1 MTRAGGLRREEAPSV
16 PCRSEEA
23 ASPVRRGRE
32 ERLFLTTFSFG
43 HFANDWTAGSVL
55 LLTPAIAVGMD
66 LTPAQVGL
74 LITLMGI
81 GGGLAYVPAG
91 LAADYTRSRG
101 RLLLMTFWWV
111 AIGFFIASLAPGY
124 WWLVILLAIAVM
136 GDAAWHPIATGVLT
150 QMMPDRRARAL
161 GIHAMGGTIGA
172 EAVAPLVVGSLL
184 VWFDW
189 RTVLQIS
196 VLPALIMGVAF
207 IPMVR
212 RIGPSPDHRF
222 DPRGFMALL
231 RRWRS
236 PIGFGLVGFAVIY
249 SMAAF
254 AASAMTPLYLYT
266 VLGLSTVQTGAAFAV
281 MVVGGS
287 VLQPFVGHASDRMGR
302 KLLLVV
308 VLGIAGV
315 FGVLASVF
323 DQLWPFLLSLT
334 IAVALLTAIR
344 PVVLAAAVD
353 VSGERE
359 STTLGMAFTFLDGV
373 GALGAVIAGIAGSRD
388 LGQAFLMAGVLA
400 AAAGAIAYFLPFR
413 RSA

>member
-1 MTRAGGLRREEAPSV
+1 MAQADAIALL
-16 PCRSEEA
+16 
-23 ASPVRRGRE
+23 RRGRE

-43 HFANDWTAGSVL
+43 HFANDWTAGSIL

-66 LTPAQVGL
+66 LAPAEVGL
-74 LITLMGI
+74 LITLMGV
-81 GGGLAYVPAG
+81 GAGLAYLPAG

-101 RLLLMTFWWV
+101 LLLLMTFWWV

-136 GDAAWHPIATGVLT
+136 GDAAWHPVATGVLT
-150 QMMPDRRARAL
+150 QKMPDRRARAL

-172 EAVAPLVVGSLL
+172 EAVAPLAVGFLL
-184 VWFDW
+184 LWFDW

-196 VLPALIMGVAF
+196 VLPALVMGVLF

-212 RIGPSPDHRF
+212 RIEPSPDHRF
-222 DPRGFMALL
+222 DPRAFMALL

-266 VLGLSTVQTGAAFAV
+266 VLGLSTVETGAAFAV

-315 FGVLASVF
+315 SGVLASVL

-334 IAVALLTAIR
+334 ITVALLTAIR

-413 RSA
+413 RTA

>member
-1 MTRAGGLRREEAPSV
+1 MAQADAIALL
-16 PCRSEEA
+16 
-23 ASPVRRGRE
+23 RRGRE

-43 HFANDWTAGSVL
+43 HFANDWTAGSIL

-66 LTPAQVGL
+66 LAPAEVGL
-74 LITLMGI
+74 LITLMGV
-81 GGGLAYVPAG
+81 GAGLAYLPAG

-101 RLLLMTFWWV
+101 LLLLMTFWWV

-136 GDAAWHPIATGVLT
+136 GDAAWHPVATGVLT
-150 QMMPDRRARAL
+150 QKMPDRRARAL

-172 EAVAPLVVGSLL
+172 EAVAPLAVGFLL
-184 VWFDW
+184 LWFDW

-196 VLPALIMGVAF
+196 VLPALVMGVLF

-212 RIGPSPDHRF
+212 RIEPSPDHRF
-222 DPRGFMALL
+222 DPRALMALL

-266 VLGLSTVQTGAAFAV
+266 VLGLSTVETGAAFAV

-315 FGVLASVF
+315 SGVLASVL

-334 IAVALLTAIR
+334 ITVALLTAIR

-400 AAAGAIAYFLPFR
+400 AVAGAIAYFLPFR
-413 RSA
+413 RAA

>member
-1 MTRAGGLRREEAPSV
+1 MAQADAITL
-16 PCRSEEA
+16 
-23 ASPVRRGRE
+23 VRRGRE

-43 HFANDWTAGSVL
+43 HFANDWTAGSIL

-66 LTPAQVGL
+66 LTPAEVGL
-74 LITLMGI
+74 LITLMGV
-81 GGGLAYVPAG
+81 GAGLAYLPAG

-101 RLLLMTFWWV
+101 MLLLMTFWWV

-150 QMMPDRRARAL
+150 QKMPDRRARAL

-172 EAVAPLVVGSLL
+172 EAVAPLAVGFLL

-196 VLPALIMGVAF
+196 VLPALVMGVLF

-212 RIGPSPDHRF
+212 RIEPSPDHRF
-222 DPRGFMALL
+222 DPRAFMALL

-315 FGVLASVF
+315 FGVLASVL

-334 IAVALLTAIR
+334 MTVALLTAIR

-413 RSA
+413 RTA

>member
-1 MTRAGGLRREEAPSV
+1 MTYPGGLRREEAPSV
-16 PCRSEEA
+16 SCRSEEA

-32 ERLFLTTFSFG
+32 ERLFLTTFAFG
-43 HFANDWTAGSVL
+43 HFANDWTAGSIL

-66 LTPAQVGL
+66 LSSAQVGL

-81 GGGLAYVPAG
+81 GGGLAYLPAG

-101 RLLLMTFWWV
+101 LLLLMTFWWV

-124 WWLVILLAIAVM
+124 WWLVLLLAIAVM

-172 EAVAPLVVGSLL
+172 EAAAPLAVGFLL

-196 VLPALIMGVAF
+196 VLPALVMGVAF

-222 DPRGFMALL
+222 DLRGLKALL

-249 SMAAF
+249 SMASF
-254 AASAMTPLYLYT
+254 AALAMTPLYLYT

-281 MVVGGS
+281 MVIGGS

-315 FGVLASVF
+315 FGVLASVL
-323 DQLWPFLLSLT
+323 DQLWPFVLSLT
-334 IAVALLTAIR
+334 MTIALLTAIR

-359 STTLGMAFTFLDGV
+359 STTLGMAFTFMDGV
-373 GALGAVIAGIAGSRD
+373 GALGAVIAGVAGSRD

-400 AAAGAIAYFLPFR
+400 AAAGATAYFLPFR
-413 RSA
+413 RAA

>member
-1 MTRAGGLRREEAPSV
+1 MAQADAITLL
-16 PCRSEEA
+16 
-23 ASPVRRGRE
+23 RRGRE

-43 HFANDWTAGSVL
+43 HFANDWTAGSIL

-66 LTPAQVGL
+66 LAPAEVGL
-74 LITLMGI
+74 LITLMGV
-81 GGGLAYVPAG
+81 GAGLAYLPAG

-101 RLLLMTFWWV
+101 LLLLMTFWWV

-150 QMMPDRRARAL
+150 QKMPDRRARAL

-172 EAVAPLVVGSLL
+172 EAVAPLAVGFLL

-196 VLPALIMGVAF
+196 VLPALVMGVLF

-212 RIGPSPDHRF
+212 RIEPSPDHRF
-222 DPRGFMALL
+222 DPRAFMALL

-266 VLGLSTVQTGAAFAV
+266 VLGLSTVETGAAFAV

-315 FGVLASVF
+315 FGVLASVL

-334 IAVALLTAIR
+334 MTVALLTAIR

-413 RSA
+413 RTA

>member
-1 MTRAGGLRREEAPSV
+1 MAQADAIALL
-16 PCRSEEA
+16 
-23 ASPVRRGRE
+23 RRGRE

-43 HFANDWTAGSVL
+43 HFANDWTAGSIL

-66 LTPAQVGL
+66 LAPAEVGL
-74 LITLMGI
+74 LITLMGV
-81 GGGLAYVPAG
+81 GAGLAYLPAG

-101 RLLLMTFWWV
+101 LLLLMTFWWV

-136 GDAAWHPIATGVLT
+136 GDAAWHPVATGVLT
-150 QMMPDRRARAL
+150 QKMPDRRARAL

-172 EAVAPLVVGSLL
+172 EAVAPLAVGFLL
-184 VWFDW
+184 LWFDW

-196 VLPALIMGVAF
+196 VLPALVMGVLF

-212 RIGPSPDHRF
+212 RIEPSPDYRF
-222 DPRGFMALL
+222 DPRAFMALL

-266 VLGLSTVQTGAAFAV
+266 VLGLSTVETGAAFAV

-315 FGVLASVF
+315 SGVLASVL

-334 IAVALLTAIR
+334 ITVALLTAIR

-400 AAAGAIAYFLPFR
+400 AVAGAIAYFLPFR
-413 RSA
+413 RAA

>member
-1 MTRAGGLRREEAPSV
+1 MAQTEAITL
-16 PCRSEEA
+16 
-23 ASPVRRGRE
+23 VRRGRE

-43 HFANDWTAGSVL
+43 HFANDWTAGSIL

-66 LTPAQVGL
+66 LTPAEVGL

-81 GGGLAYVPAG
+81 GGGLAYLPAG

-101 RLLLMTFWWV
+101 MLLLMTFWWV
-111 AIGFFIASLAPGY
+111 AIGFFVASLAPGY
-124 WWLVILLAIAVM
+124 WWLVILLAIANM

-150 QMMPDRRARAL
+150 QRMPDRRARAL
-161 GIHAMGGTIGA
+161 GVHAMGGTIGA
-172 EAVAPLVVGSLL
+172 EAVAPLAVGFLL

-189 RTVLQIS
+189 RTVLQLS
-196 VLPALIMGVAF
+196 ALPALVMGVLF

-222 DPRGFMALL
+222 DPRDFVALL

-236 PIGFGLVGFAVIY
+236 PIGLGLVGFAVLY

-302 KLLLVV
+302 KLLLVA

-315 FGVLASVF
+315 FGVLASVL

-400 AAAGAIAYFLPFR
+400 AAAGAIAYFTPLR
-413 RSA
+413 RAA

>member
-1 MTRAGGLRREEAPSV
+1 MAQADAITLL
-16 PCRSEEA
+16 
-23 ASPVRRGRE
+23 RRGRK

-43 HFANDWTAGSVL
+43 HFANDWTAGSIL

-66 LTPAQVGL
+66 LAPAEVGL
-74 LITLMGI
+74 LITLMGV
-81 GGGLAYVPAG
+81 GAGLAYLPAG

-101 RLLLMTFWWV
+101 LLLLVTFWWV

-124 WWLVILLAIAVM
+124 WWLVLLLAIAVM

-150 QMMPDRRARAL
+150 QKMPDRRARAL

-172 EAVAPLVVGSLL
+172 EAVAPLAVGFLL

-196 VLPALIMGVAF
+196 VLPALVMGVLF

-212 RIGPSPDHRF
+212 RIEPSPDHRF
-222 DPRGFMALL
+222 DPRAFMALL

-266 VLGLSTVQTGAAFAV
+266 VLGLSTVETGAAFAV

-315 FGVLASVF
+315 FGVLASVL

-334 IAVALLTAIR
+334 MTVALLTAIR

-373 GALGAVIAGIAGSRD
+373 GALGAVIAGVAGSRD

-413 RSA
+413 RTA

>member
-1 MTRAGGLRREEAPSV
+1 MAQADAIALL
-16 PCRSEEA
+16 
-23 ASPVRRGRE
+23 RRGRE

-43 HFANDWTAGSVL
+43 HFANDWTAGSIL

-66 LTPAQVGL
+66 LAPAEVGL
-74 LITLMGI
+74 LITLMGV
-81 GGGLAYVPAG
+81 GAGLAYLPAG

-101 RLLLMTFWWV
+101 LLLLMTFWWV

-136 GDAAWHPIATGVLT
+136 GDAAWHPVATGVLT
-150 QMMPDRRARAL
+150 QKMPDRRARAL

-172 EAVAPLVVGSLL
+172 EAVAPLAVGFLL
-184 VWFDW
+184 LWFDW

-196 VLPALIMGVAF
+196 VLPALVMGVLF

-212 RIGPSPDHRF
+212 RIEPSPDHRF
-222 DPRGFMALL
+222 DPRAFMALL

-266 VLGLSTVQTGAAFAV
+266 VLGLSTVETGAAFAV

-315 FGVLASVF
+315 SGVLASVL

-334 IAVALLTAIR
+334 ITVALLTAIR

-400 AAAGAIAYFLPFR
+400 AVAGAIAYFLPFR
-413 RSA
+413 RAA

>member
-1 MTRAGGLRREEAPSV
+1 MAQADAIALL
-16 PCRSEEA
+16 
-23 ASPVRRGRE
+23 RRGRE

-43 HFANDWTAGSVL
+43 HFANDWTAGSIL

-66 LTPAQVGL
+66 LAPAEVGL
-74 LITLMGI
+74 LITLMGV
-81 GGGLAYVPAG
+81 GAGLAYLPAG

-101 RLLLMTFWWV
+101 LLLLMTFWWV

-136 GDAAWHPIATGVLT
+136 GDAAWHPVATGVLT
-150 QMMPDRRARAL
+150 QKMPDRRARAL

-172 EAVAPLVVGSLL
+172 EAVAPLAVGFLL

-196 VLPALIMGVAF
+196 VLPALVMGVLF

-212 RIGPSPDHRF
+212 RIEPSPDHRF
-222 DPRGFMALL
+222 DPRAFMALL

-266 VLGLSTVQTGAAFAV
+266 VLGLSTVETGAAFAV

-315 FGVLASVF
+315 FGVLASVL

-334 IAVALLTAIR
+334 ITVALLTAIR

-400 AAAGAIAYFLPFR
+400 AVAGAIAYFLPFR
-413 RSA
+413 RAA

>member
-1 MTRAGGLRREEAPSV
+1 MCECKTFKAV
-16 PCRSEEA
+16 A
-23 ASPVRRGRE
+23 ADASTLVRRGRE

-43 HFANDWTAGSVL
+43 HFANDWTAGSIL
-55 LLTPAIAVGMD
+55 LLTPSIAVGMD

-81 GGGLAYVPAG
+81 GGGLAFLPAG

-101 RLLLMTFWWV
+101 LLLLMTFWWV
-111 AIGFFIASLAPGY
+111 AIGYFIASLAPGY
-124 WWLVILLAIAVM
+124 WWLVILLAIAVL
-136 GDAAWHPIATGVLT
+136 GDAAWHPVATGELT
-150 QMMPDRRARAL
+150 QKMPDRKARAL

-172 EAVAPLVVGSLL
+172 QAVAPLAVGFLL

-196 VLPALIMGVAF
+196 VLPALVMGVLF

-222 DPRGFMALL
+222 DLRDFRALL

-254 AASAMTPLYLYT
+254 AALAMTPLYLYT

-281 MVVGGS
+281 MVIAGS
-287 VLQPFVGHASDRMGR
+287 VLQPFVGHASDRVGR
-302 KLLLVV
+302 KLLLVA

-315 FGVLASVF
+315 FGILASCL
-323 DQLWPFLLSLT
+323 DQFWPFLLSLT

-359 STTLGMAFTFLDGV
+359 STTLGMAYTFMDGV
-373 GALGAVIAGIAGSRD
+373 GALGAVIAGIAGSHD
-388 LGQAFLMAGVLA
+388 LGQAFLMAGGLA
-400 AAAGAIAYFLPFR
+400 VAASAIAYFLPFR
-413 RSA
+413 HAV

>member
-1 MTRAGGLRREEAPSV
+1 MAQADAIPL
-16 PCRSEEA
+16 
-23 ASPVRRGRE
+23 VRRGRE
-32 ERLFLTTFSFG
+32 ERLLLTTFSFG
-43 HFANDWTAGSVL
+43 HFANDWTAGSIL
-55 LLTPAIAVGMD
+55 LLSPAIAVGMD
-66 LTPAQVGL
+66 LTPAEVGL
-74 LITLMGI
+74 LITLMGV
-81 GGGLAYVPAG
+81 GAGLAYLPAG

-101 RLLLMTFWWV
+101 MLLLMTFWWV

-124 WWLVILLAIAVM
+124 WWLVLLLAIAVM

-150 QMMPDRRARAL
+150 QKMPDRRARAL

-172 EAVAPLVVGSLL
+172 EAVAPLAVGFLL

-196 VLPALIMGVAF
+196 VLPALVMGVAF

-222 DPRGFMALL
+222 DPRDFMALL

-315 FGVLASVF
+315 FGVLASVL
-323 DQLWPFLLSLT
+323 DQLWPFLLSLAV
-334 IAVALLTAIR
+334 AVALLTAVR

-400 AAAGAIAYFLPFR
+400 AAAGVIAYFLPFR
-413 RSA
+413 RTA

>member
-1 MTRAGGLRREEAPSV
+1 MAQTEAI
-16 PCRSEEA
+16 A
-23 ASPVRRGRE
+23 LVRRGRE

-43 HFANDWTAGSVL
+43 HFANDWTAGSIL

-66 LTPAQVGL
+66 LTPAEVGL

-81 GGGLAYVPAG
+81 GGGLAYLPAG

-101 RLLLMTFWWV
+101 MLLLMTFWWV
-111 AIGFFIASLAPGY
+111 AIGFFVASLAPGY
-124 WWLVILLAIAVM
+124 WWLVILLAIANM

-150 QMMPDRRARAL
+150 QRMPDRRARAL
-161 GIHAMGGTIGA
+161 GVHAMGGTIGA
-172 EAVAPLVVGSLL
+172 EAVAPLAVGFAL

-196 VLPALIMGVAF
+196 VLPALVMGVLF

-212 RIGPSPDHRF
+212 RIGPSPHHRF
-222 DPRGFMALL
+222 DPRDFIALL

-236 PIGFGLVGFAVIY
+236 PIGLGLVGFAVLY

-302 KLLLVV
+302 KLLLVA

-315 FGVLASVF
+315 FGVLASVL

-400 AAAGAIAYFLPFR
+400 AAAGAIAYFTPFR
-413 RSA
+413 RAA

>member
-1 MTRAGGLRREEAPSV
+1 MAHADAIGS
-16 PCRSEEA
+16 
-23 ASPVRRGRE
+23 VRRGRE
-32 ERLFLTTFSFG
+32 ERLLLTTFSFG

-66 LTPAQVGL
+66 LTPARVGL
-74 LITLMGI
+74 LIALMGI
-81 GGGLAYVPAG
+81 GGGLAYLPAG
-91 LAADYTRSRG
+91 LAGDYTRSRG
-101 RLLLMTFWWV
+101 LLLLMTFWWV

-136 GDAAWHPIATGVLT
+136 GDAAWHPVATGVLT
-150 QMMPDRRARAL
+150 QKMPDRKARAL

-172 EAVAPLVVGSLL
+172 EAVAPLAVGFLL

-196 VLPALIMGVAF
+196 VLPALVMGVLF

-212 RIGPSPDHRF
+212 RIGPSPDRRF
-222 DPRGFMALL
+222 DLRDFRALL

-254 AASAMTPLYLYT
+254 AALAMTPLYLHT
-266 VLGLSTVQTGAAFAV
+266 VLGLSTVQTGAAFAA
-281 MVVGGS
+281 MVVAGS
-287 VLQPFVGHASDRMGR
+287 VLQPFVGHASDRVGR
-302 KLLLVV
+302 KLLLVT

-315 FGVLASVF
+315 FGILASCL

-344 PVVLAAAVD
+344 PVVLASAVD
-353 VSGERE
+353 VSGKRE
-359 STTLGMAFTFLDGV
+359 STTLGMAFTFMDGV
-373 GALGAVIAGIAGSRD
+373 GALGAVIAGIAGSHD
-388 LGQAFLMAGVLA
+388 LGRAFFLAGGLA
-400 AAAGAIAYFLPFR
+400 VAGSAIAYFLPFR
-413 RSA
+413 RAV

>member
-1 MTRAGGLRREEAPSV
+1 MAQADAIALL
-16 PCRSEEA
+16 
-23 ASPVRRGRE
+23 RRGRE

-43 HFANDWTAGSVL
+43 HFANDWTAGSIL

-66 LTPAQVGL
+66 LAPAEVGL
-74 LITLMGI
+74 LITLMGV
-81 GGGLAYVPAG
+81 GAGLAYLPAG

-101 RLLLMTFWWV
+101 LLLLMTFWWV

-136 GDAAWHPIATGVLT
+136 GDAAWHPVATGVLT
-150 QMMPDRRARAL
+150 QKMPDRRARAL

-172 EAVAPLVVGSLL
+172 EAVAPLAVGFLL
-184 VWFDW
+184 LWFDW

-196 VLPALIMGVAF
+196 VLPALVMGVLF

-212 RIGPSPDHRF
+212 RIEPSPDHRF
-222 DPRGFMALL
+222 DPRAFMALL

-266 VLGLSTVQTGAAFAV
+266 VLGLSTVETGAAFAV
-281 MVVGGS
+281 MVIGGS

-315 FGVLASVF
+315 SGVLASVL

-334 IAVALLTAIR
+334 ITVALLTAIR

-400 AAAGAIAYFLPFR
+400 AVAGAIAYFLPFR
-413 RSA
+413 RAA

>member
-1 MTRAGGLRREEAPSV
+1 MAQADAIPL
-16 PCRSEEA
+16 
-23 ASPVRRGRE
+23 VRRGRE
-32 ERLFLTTFSFG
+32 ERLLLTTFSFG
-43 HFANDWTAGSVL
+43 HFANDWTAGSIL
-55 LLTPAIAVGMD
+55 LLSPAIAVGMD
-66 LTPAQVGL
+66 LTPAEVGL
-74 LITLMGI
+74 LITLMGV
-81 GGGLAYVPAG
+81 GAGLAYLPAG

-101 RLLLMTFWWV
+101 LLLLMTFWWV

-124 WWLVILLAIAVM
+124 WWLVLLLAIAVM

-150 QMMPDRRARAL
+150 QKMPDRRARAL

-196 VLPALIMGVAF
+196 VLPALVMGVAF

-222 DPRGFMALL
+222 DPRDFMALL

-315 FGVLASVF
+315 FGVLASVL
-323 DQLWPFLLSLT
+323 DQLWPFLLSLA
-334 IAVALLTAIR
+334 IAVALLTAVR

-400 AAAGAIAYFLPFR
+400 AAAGVIAYFLPFR
-413 RSA
+413 RTA